1 VKLQG
6 KKRIEAVLAIAGYAA
21 SGGAVSA
28 LPSPGVEVPKQF
40 VLTAADIGMYTAIW
54 KIYFEEDLSH
64 KNLVEILVEL
74 GIVTIGAVGTA
85 YIVAKVST
93 AILSEINDWFGP
105 VGWGFKAAIAGTLS
119 GLFGLA
125 WTLYCDRLYS
135 QKEGF
140 YRPNYAEPIAKCQQ
154 IKRSGGA
161 TRKLSVFIVQPQPSH
176 PKNA

>member
-105 VGWGFKAAIAGTLS
+105 VGWGVKAAIAGTLS